1 MEYNWG
7 KILIPS
13 VRNSFYGDIFVAPE
27 DMAEKSNLGQLFV
40 LLGLKGRDKSLAHKA
55 RDLMDLIVSSYYSSP
70 TSDIESSLTATCQT
84 INLNLTDIFGASM
97 MGQAKINIL
106 VGVAKADN
114 LVFSSIGVWSG
125 NLFRNKKSS
134 SIVPNAAGE
143 IREEKF
149 SQITVGEARADDVL
163 LFANLSFFDF
173 FSTEKIKEVVLKLS
187 TSAAVE
193 QFKNLAGTVNNAE
206 IIGLVFKY
214 NGAVKKS
221 IESSPQKY
229 LQEFYGSE
237 KSMQRLGNLEQ
248 RTSRT
253 LSASLWPG
261 LIKFKKYLTGSIGNI
276 FKRNKKSNRKE
287 LQLPKEQTDHVE
299 GREKN
304 KNGWQKINFWR
315 IAKLIPKNNFFKD
328 KKIFIRFIAL
338 LIAIFAA
345 SIIYLNYEKKTAAE
359 NKQLSATL
367 AVIEDKKNEAEA
379 VLIYEEKEKA
389 RSILGEALN
398 LAKSYY
404 GVEAK
409 WQELFG
415 QQQKEV
421 TALLNKINNIYEVV
435 LNQTADFSAVNS
447 QIKNIFKNKSA
458 WQILLADGEFYQL
471 DNATKNPVSLW
482 QNDKIKLL
490 TMIGDDIIYFDQEN
504 NFYNLDKQGASKEL
518 KINLATTIAIAEII
532 PYGDNLYLL
541 DNSLGEI
548 RKIIKPLA
556 GGAVISFWYQDDKNL
571 IKSGH
576 SMMIDGNIWL
586 VNGNQVLKFFKGKK
600 ETFNLGSIDQP
611 LGNDLQIYT
620 EKDWPLMYVLD
631 RQNKR
636 LVVVNK
642 ENGGVIKQ
650 YLNNDL
656 SSVQQ
661 MAVDDGQ
668 KNIWS
673 VIDKKV
679 YRMEM
684 K

>member
-1 MEYNWG
+1 
-7 KILIPS
+7 
-13 VRNSFYGDIFVAPE
+13 
-27 DMAEKSNLGQLFV
+27 
-40 LLGLKGRDKSLAHKA
+40 
-55 RDLMDLIVSSYYSSP
+55 
-70 TSDIESSLTATCQT
+70 
-84 INLNLTDIFGASM
+84 
-97 MGQAKINIL
+97 
-106 VGVAKADN
+106 
-114 LVFSSIGVWSG
+114 
-125 NLFRNKKSS
+125 
-134 SIVPNAAGE
+134 
-143 IREEKF
+143 
-149 SQITVGEARADDVL
+149 
-163 LFANLSFFDF
+163 
-173 FSTEKIKEVVLKLS
+173 
-187 TSAAVE
+187 
-193 QFKNLAGTVNNAE
+193 
-206 IIGLVFKY
+206 
-214 NGAVKKS
+214 
-221 IESSPQKY
+221 
-229 LQEFYGSE
+229 
-237 KSMQRLGNLEQ
+237 
-248 RTSRT
+248 
-253 LSASLWPG
+253 
-261 LIKFKKYLTGSIGNI
+261 
-276 FKRNKKSNRKE
+276 
-287 LQLPKEQTDHVE
+287 
-299 GREKN
+299 
-304 KNGWQKINFWR
+304 
-315 IAKLIPKNNFFKD
+315 
-328 KKIFIRFIAL
+328 

-389 RSILGEALN
+389 RSLLGEALN

-404 GVEAK
+404 GVKAK

-421 TALLNKINNIYEVV
+421 TLLLNKINNIYEVV

-518 KINLATTIAIAEII
+518 KINLATTTAIAEII

-556 GGAVISFWYQDDKNL
+556 GGAVISSWYQDDKNL

>member
-1 MEYNWG
+1 M
-7 KILIPS
+7 
-13 VRNSFYGDIFVAPE
+13 
-27 DMAEKSNLGQLFV
+27 
-40 LLGLKGRDKSLAHKA
+40 
-55 RDLMDLIVSSYYSSP
+55 
-70 TSDIESSLTATCQT
+70 
-84 INLNLTDIFGASM
+84 
-97 MGQAKINIL
+97 
-106 VGVAKADN
+106 
-114 LVFSSIGVWSG
+114 
-125 NLFRNKKSS
+125 
-134 SIVPNAAGE
+134 
-143 IREEKF
+143 
-149 SQITVGEARADDVL
+149 
-163 LFANLSFFDF
+163 
-173 FSTEKIKEVVLKLS
+173 
-187 TSAAVE
+187 
-193 QFKNLAGTVNNAE
+193 
-206 IIGLVFKY
+206 
-214 NGAVKKS
+214 
-221 IESSPQKY
+221 
-229 LQEFYGSE
+229 
-237 KSMQRLGNLEQ
+237 
-248 RTSRT
+248 
-253 LSASLWPG
+253 
-261 LIKFKKYLTGSIGNI
+261 
-276 FKRNKKSNRKE
+276 
-287 LQLPKEQTDHVE
+287 
-299 GREKN
+299 
-304 KNGWQKINFWR
+304 
-315 IAKLIPKNNFFKD
+315 
-328 KKIFIRFIAL
+328 
-338 LIAIFAA
+338 IAIFAA

-389 RSILGEALN
+389 RSLLGEALN

-518 KINLATTIAIAEII
+518 KINLATTTAIAEII

-556 GGAVISFWYQDDKNL
+556 GGAVISSWYQDDKNL